1 MELQSRES
9 RLVHVAELYYEQG
22 MSQQKIAG
30 LLGLSRPTVSRLLEE
45 ARACGVVEIVV
56 HAPLRK
62 QAELSARLRR
72 ELGLRDAVVVVTAAT
87 GTGRSTG
94 APKRRRRPF
103 WPCWRAA

>member
-45 ARACGVVEIVV
+45 ARAMGLTDGSR
-56 HAPLRK
+56 PRDLMT
-62 QAELSARLRR
+62 R
-72 ELGLRDAVVVVTAAT
+72 EEGAVMA
-87 GTGRSTG
+87 
-94 APKRRRRPF
+94 
-103 WPCWRAA
+103 RAAAMVKKS